1 MASDKMLHLTDA
13 NFDSEVLQSN
23 EPVLVDFWAAWCG
36 PCRMLAPTMEELAGK
51 FNGRAKI
58 AKLNI
63 DENPQTTQAYGV
75 HSIPT
80 VLLFHGGQVVESFVG
95 VQPQARYNHALAQ
108 HAA

>member
-13 NFDSEVLQSN
+13 NFDSEVLKSN

-51 FNGRAKI
+51 FDGRAKV

-63 DENPQTTQAYGV
+63 DENPQTTQAYEV

-80 VLLFHGGQVVESFVG
+80 VLLFHDGQVVESFVG
-95 VQPQARYNHALAQ
+95 VQPQSRYDHALAQ
-108 HAA
+108 RAA